1 MNEKLLQCP
10 FCGGN
15 ADYHVSGLKG
25 YVYCTRCGART
36 EGSYPYNDLDWDE
49 EETRSWNTRVYT
61 KEVPT
66 NNEAKKGYSTM
77 KRELLEEAANIV
89 EGQRKED
96 YGETYKSFERISNLW
111 SAYLSCPVSPSDVAA
126 MMIMLK
132 ISRAKQTPTHKDSW
146 VDMAGYAA
154 CGYEVSNSQC

>member
-1 MNEKLLQCP
+1 M
-10 FCGGN
+10 
-15 ADYHVSGLKG
+15 
-25 YVYCTRCGART
+25 
-36 EGSYPYNDLDWDE
+36 
-49 EETRSWNTRVYT
+49 
-61 KEVPT
+61 
-66 NNEAKKGYSTM
+66 KK
-77 KRELLEEAANIV
+77 ELLEEAANIV

-96 YGETYKSFERISNLW
+96 YGETYKSFESISNLW

-154 CGYEVSNSQC
+154 CGYEVAQKEEE

>member
-10 FCGGN
+10 FCGED
-15 ADYHVSGLKG
+15 ADYYISGVKG
-25 YVYCTRCGART
+25 YVHCTRCGSKT
-36 EGSYPYNDLDWDE
+36 NGSYAYKESDWE
-49 EETRSWNTRVYT
+49 KTEAHLWNTRVSAKEEIKDNT
-61 KEVPT
+61 KKE
-66 NNEAKKGYSTM
+66 NGM

-111 SAYLSCPVSPSDVAA
+111 SAYLSCPVSPSDIAA

-154 CGYEVSNSQC
+154 CGYEVSQKEEE

>member
-10 FCGGN
+10 FCGEN
-15 ADYHVSGLKG
+15 ADYSVSGVKW
-25 YVYCTRCGART
+25 YVCCTGCGART
-36 EGSYPYNDLDWDE
+36 KGSYTIDWEKE
-49 EETRSWNTRVYT
+49 EANLWNTRVSAKEEIKDNT
-61 KEVPT
+61 KKENV
-66 NNEAKKGYSTM
+66 M

-111 SAYLSCPVSPSDVAA
+111 SAYLSCPISPSDVTA

-154 CGYEVSNSQC
+154 CGYEVAQKEEE

>member
-1 MNEKLLQCP
+1 
-10 FCGGN
+10 
-15 ADYHVSGLKG
+15 
-25 YVYCTRCGART
+25 
-36 EGSYPYNDLDWDE
+36 
-49 EETRSWNTRVYT
+49 
-61 KEVPT
+61 
-66 NNEAKKGYSTM
+66 M

-111 SAYLSCPVSPSDVAA
+111 SAYLSCPISPSDVAA
-126 MMIMLK
+126 MMFMLK

-154 CGYEVSNSQC
+154 CGYEVAQKEEE